1 MIFMNLLDNIIIKVL
16 NDLDKQ
22 IFNIMVELGEKLDLG
37 TLDNDEIL
45 GSDVQKI
52 REEIL
57 RVLEEINERNVSNE

>member
-1 MIFMNLLDNIIIKVL
+1 MNLLDNIIIKVL
-16 NDLDKQ
+16 KDLDKQ
-22 IFNIMVELGEKLDLG
+22 IFDIMVELGEKLDLG

-57 RVLEEINERNVSNE
+57 RVLDEINERNVSDE

>member
-1 MIFMNLLDNIIIKVL
+1 MNLLDNIIIKVL

-45 GSDVQKI
+45 GSDVWKI

-57 RVLEEINERNVSNE
+57 IVLEEINERNVSDE

>member
-1 MIFMNLLDNIIIKVL
+1 MNLLDNIIIKVL

-22 IFNIMVELGEKLDLG
+22 IFDIMVELGEKLDLG

-57 RVLEEINERNVSNE
+57 RVLDEINERNVSDER

>member
-1 MIFMNLLDNIIIKVL
+1 MIFMNFLDNIIIKVL
-16 NDLDKQ
+16 KDLDKQ
-22 IFNIMVELGEKLDLG
+22 IFDIMVELGEKLDLG

-57 RVLEEINERNVSNE
+57 RVLDEINERNVSDE